1 MPTPTEQDLIKPKIK
16 RAPQE
21 TLKQMTQRLIN
32 KVEQP
37 EGIEARRTFG
47 RHQTP
52 EEIRRD
58 NLKKV
63 VLEMSLWIVAL
74 LIVFVIVNVNWPT
87 IERFIDWATGKNNP
101 EIVSIPSAP
110 PVQPS
115 IHESIF
121 TGSADQL
128 GEDLGWLRTELFANL
143 TYYAAGEVISG
154 EYTGARR
161 FFAVGLLISDG
172 SLVSYEFWQLPDGQI
187 LLNGEKQN
195 PARWLTLLN
204 DYYVRMFFS
213 DEVIMIDQL
222 VGDWPETLAISPSML
237 LYRRELLTDLGPYD
251 DILYG
256 SPRLALSL
264 PTQYYQPLELLD
276 ASKYIDLKLYSKM
289 YSGEELFA
297 QIAPNLS
304 ATDEWIADRYLFGG
318 TKVIIEDKTGVSYV
332 YELVF
337 NDTWDRY
344 QPTRDDD
351 IRHLEFYKQELIKY
365 TATASFASY
374 RQRAL
379 RGDVLALPDGQP
391 RMPAIHQG
399 LPGINFATTDFE
411 FTANKP
417 AFASYTSAY
426 TAVCYPRIDA
436 KVLQG
441 ITSDDL
447 VQIGRIFSSQLPVY
461 TLRDR
466 EHALNRMAYDLKLG
480 AGTIPWESVYPAF
493 FDLMLTMKDVPQ
505 DKIQEIRRGEIPLEK
520 LTQSEYVSGTPL
532 LIIPDPW
539 GRYLLVWENDLDF
552 LPDCGIIGPR

>member
-121 TGSADQL
+121 TGSAYQL